1 MTAIRLKNAPD
12 IFLENFWW
20 NNEVFDFSKLEKFFR
35 NFWEKNEIILK
46 KNIKNKEKKIE
57 KISQINRLKWMN
69 IQEIEKN
76 FYNLKTE
83 TYWPFQW
90 DENSS
95 FFNAIINEKIESWK

>member
-46 KNIKNKEKKIE
+46 KNIKNKEKK
-57 KISQINRLKWMN
+57 
-69 IQEIEKN
+69 
-76 FYNLKTE
+76 
-83 TYWPFQW
+83 
-90 DENSS
+90 
-95 FFNAIINEKIESWK
+95 